1 MFCFHIQPGLCEGS
15 ADMAA
20 QDQPLCCICL
30 DVFTQPVALPC
41 QHHFCWTCITKHWDN
56 ADRCQCPLCNR
67 RLTSRPELQV
77 NAGMSGLSDQLELLA
92 QQTACCSLEPQP
104 DAGQVV
110 CSVCT
115 NKAQMSCLVCLSSY
129 CETHQVFHQM
139 IPGLKRHTQLDPVEG
154 QEDRMCNKYQ
164 KASEKLMCRCGL
176 FVDTQDLR

>member
-1 MFCFHIQPGLCEGS
+1 
-15 ADMAA
+15 MAA

-104 DAGQVV
+104 DAGQVSDSTCWDV
-110 CSVCT
+110 G
-115 NKAQMSCLVCLSSY
+115 
-129 CETHQVFHQM
+129 HQVNAADVQTGLVFSSHSCPRGITDRKGKLFFFCVRFH
-139 IPGLKRHTQLDPVEG
+139 PH
-154 QEDRMCNKYQ
+154 
-164 KASEKLMCRCGL
+164 
-176 FVDTQDLR
+176 F